1 MANGSSQRG
10 VSGEGSEVRKY
21 GNRDWVLLGWKG
33 HNHAGDSLT
42 AETETWDWLGFGG
55 GAMTGTHCLSASL
68 LERNG
73 KVSTCPAALYV

>member
-55 GAMTGTHCLSASL
+55 GAFSPLRGPL
-68 LERNG
+68 LAHLGPRFNG
-73 KVSTCPAALYV
+73 MFIDLA